1 MILFS
6 MYKNINKFATSG
18 LSEHKFF
25 GICRGVSVCTQDKK
39 KKSLNLCHAWKLRFS
54 CLATVATEW
63 AQLYERVEV
72 DTYF

>member
-18 LSEHKFF
+18 PSERKFF
-25 GICRGVSVCTQDKK
+25 GICRGVSVCTQGGK
-39 KKSLNLCHAWKLRFS
+39 KKSLNMCRSWKLRFS
-54 CLATVATEW
+54 CLATVATER